1 LTVVLAKQKG
11 SKMSKIN
18 VHYLYISVILF
29 GVLGQ
34 SALAQPA
41 LAGNSCQGE
50 LASLANE
57 WNAISFSPPSKPGQT
72 IVAGKDGHVTS
83 GGQFNYMTGLIRQAR
98 AECDRGD
105 TASAMQDITIVR
117 DRLDRSTHPSG

>member
-1 LTVVLAKQKG
+1 
-11 SKMSKIN
+11 MSKIN
-18 VHYLYISVILF
+18 VRYFYVSVILF
-29 GVLGQ
+29 GALGQ

-50 LASLANE
+50 LASLASE
-57 WNAISFSPPSKPGQT
+57 WNAVSFEPPSKPGQA

-83 GGQFNYMTGLIRQAR
+83 GGQFNYMTGLIRQAH

-105 TASAMQDITIVR
+105 ASSALQDIAIVR
-117 DRLDRSTHPSG
+117 DRLDRSAHPNG